1 MSVFESLQGQV
12 ALVTGAGN
20 GLGIG
25 FVIARALAEDG
36 ATVVLSS
43 TTDRIHERVAELKAD
58 GHSAVGIVAD
68 LMQPGEG
75 QRVVDEAMAVN
86 GRLDVCVNNA
96 GMIAVGMQG
105 TTADVEGTTDDA
117 WHDGIHRNLTTCFAV
132 TRAAVAAMRPHGY
145 GRIVNIASTS
155 GPVQVFHG
163 DITYHA
169 AKAGMLGLTRAV
181 ALETAGFG
189 ITCNAVAPGWIASG
203 SQPHGERVAG
213 TLTPMGRSGT
223 PREIAS
229 AVRFLADRSASYV
242 TGQLLV
248 VDGGNSLPEDRGWKP

>member
-1 MSVFESLQGQV
+1 MSVFESMQGQV

-43 TTDRIHERVAELKAD
+43 TTDRIHDRVAELTAD
-58 GHSAVGIVAD
+58 GHAAIGIVAD

-75 QRVVDEAMAVN
+75 QRVVDEALAVA
-86 GRLDVCVNNA
+86 GRLDICVNNA
-96 GMIAVGMQG
+96 GMIAVGMEG
-105 TTADVEGTTDDA
+105 TAADVEGTTDAA
-117 WHDGIHRNLTTCFAV
+117 WADGIHRNLTTCFAV
-132 TRAAVAAMRPHGY
+132 TRAAVAAMRPQGY

-223 PREIAS
+223 PSEIAS

-248 VDGGNSLPEDRGWKP
+248 VDGGNSLPEDRGWRP

>member
-43 TTDRIHERVAELKAD
+43 TTDRIHERVAELQAE

-75 QRVVDEAMAVN
+75 QRVVDEAMAVT
-86 GRLDVCVNNA
+86 GRLDICVNNA

-105 TTADVEGTTDDA
+105 TTADVEGTTDEA

-132 TRAAVAAMRPHGY
+132 TRAAVAAMRPLGY